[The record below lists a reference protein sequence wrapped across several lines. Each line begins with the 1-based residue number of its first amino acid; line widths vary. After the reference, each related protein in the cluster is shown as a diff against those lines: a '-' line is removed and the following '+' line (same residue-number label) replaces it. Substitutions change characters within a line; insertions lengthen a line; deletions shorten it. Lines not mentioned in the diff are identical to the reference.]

1 MSGNALAQFV
11 GQKYLSLET
20 LRKNGSAVRT
30 PVWFAEAGGIFYLY
44 SLADAGKVKRIR
56 NNPHVRMAPSD
67 IRGKI
72 HGEWVPARAR
82 ILDGDEALRA
92 DNLLN
97 KKYGAMKK
105 IGDIFAKFRPRKRAF
120 LAISLDASV

>member
-1 MSGNALAQFV
+1 MSGDALAQFV

-105 IGDIFAKFRPRKRAF
+105 IGDLFAKFRPRKRAF